1 MRRRR
6 AEAAQAHGGA
16 AASWGTASEDAVP
29 IVLDANSVKGPLKDW
44 VGTAQIAGA
53 IKASFRQFLETCA
66 PLPHSCFSVLA
77 LAQSRRVQQ
86 AHAPARADA
95 PQM

>member
-6 AEAAQAHGGA
+6 AEAAQAHGGAAA

-29 IVLDANSVKGPLKDW
+29 IVLDANSVRGPLKEW
-44 VGTAQIAGA
+44 VATAQIAGA

-66 PLPHSCFSVLA
+66 SLPRKDVHLF
-77 LAQSRRVQQ
+77 REM
-86 AHAPARADA
+86 AP
-95 PQM
+95 